1 MKTVSAWSAIAD
13 TIEQLLTQRSVMTMT
28 QTYTLPDGTTVGT
41 PLNWHEIDG
50 IKLPATQTTA
60 CIVGHFLKQRPAA
73 IDCSQTPWYDSSC
86 ASAYV
91 GTLRVYI
98 PRILYSFTQD
108 ELAKALRREASRIMT
123 LRVEFKHQAES
134 SAQRGCKPTDYANIL
149 KKPIK
154 QRLVDYHF
162 ELKPF
167 AKVPSLFRELTPALL
182 DNPLV
187 LFKYNHCVGLE
198 FECYGRIDSRDL
210 QSVLPLWAQAASD
223 ASIRP
228 PVGNLPH
235 EIRVLLK
242 REDAELRLHKLCNI
256 MQNVGLRVNKS
267 CGLHVH
273 LDARGIGEQAAL
285 KNARIMD
292 SWLFHLQELV
302 PPSRRNNQYCQFGVT
317 LARGQR
323 YRAVNLQSLASH
335 QTIEVR
341 LGSATLDYTK
351 VLAWIR
357 LLELLR
363 AMRSKPKAGSCIAVL
378 EQLPMANH
386 DRAYWRARHRQLNPA
401 QYPEIAADTTTDN
414 E

>member
-1 MKTVSAWSAIAD
+1 MKTVSAWASIANSIEAIITKRD
-13 TIEQLLTQRSVMTMT
+13 YLGHVTTHTF
-28 QTYTLPDGTTVGT
+28 PDGSTVPT
-41 PLNWHEIDG
+41 ALTWHEVDG
-50 IKLPATQTTA
+50 VKLPASQTTA
-60 CIVGHFLKQRPAA
+60 CIVGHFLKQRPDA
-73 IDCSQTPWYDSSC
+73 IDCSATPWYDSSC
-86 ASAYV
+86 GSAYI
-91 GTLRVYI
+91 GATRVFI

-108 ELAKALRREASRIMT
+108 GLAKALRREASRIAT
-123 LRVEFKHQAES
+123 LRAEFKHQAS
-134 SAQRGCKPTDYANIL
+134 IHGNRGHRPADYAAAL

-167 AKVPSLFRELTPALL
+167 AKVPSLFGTTQDTLRN
-182 DNPLV
+182 DPLV

-198 FECYGRIDSRDL
+198 FECYGRIDSRNL
-210 QSVLPLWAQAASD
+210 QSILPLWAQAASD

-228 PVGNLPH
+228 PIGNLPH

-242 REDAELRLHKLCNI
+242 REDAELRLHKLCSI

-273 LDARGIGEQAAL
+273 LDARGVGEQAAL

-292 SWLFHLQELV
+292 NWLFHLQELV

-401 QYPEIAADTTTDN
+401 QYPEIAADATTDN